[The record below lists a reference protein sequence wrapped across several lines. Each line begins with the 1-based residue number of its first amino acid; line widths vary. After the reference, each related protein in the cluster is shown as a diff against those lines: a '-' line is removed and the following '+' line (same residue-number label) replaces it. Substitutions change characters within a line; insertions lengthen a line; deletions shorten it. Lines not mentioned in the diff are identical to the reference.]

1 MKLGAMFLPAYPVEH
16 LPAFAERVD
25 ELGYDELWLA
35 EDCFAHGGISAAAV
49 ALGRMERA
57 AVGLGLLPVGL
68 RSPALTSME
77 LGTLASLYPGRIR
90 TAFGH
95 GVESWMRQIGARP
108 GNRIT
113 YLREVADVVAR
124 LTRGEVVTR
133 DREIH
138 LDEVRLDAAP
148 AGPPE
153 FLIGSTGPRALRVAA
168 ELGMGFLMPEG
179 TGAEGVRWAREALG
193 DELSVT
199 IYCWLSIAEDEQRA
213 REALL
218 PSVRRW
224 REWNLYPRLY
234 ELAGLPAAAELTGEH
249 LFRVAVVGTPEQ
261 CAARLRSLHDA
272 GADTVVLQAVGEDPL
287 GSLARMRHG
296 IGR

>member
-1 MKLGAMFLPAYPVEH
+1 
-16 LPAFAERVD
+16 
-25 ELGYDELWLA
+25 
-35 EDCFAHGGISAAAV
+35 
-49 ALGRMERA
+49 
-57 AVGLGLLPVGL
+57 
-68 RSPALTSME
+68 
-77 LGTLASLYPGRIR
+77 
-90 TAFGH
+90 
-95 GVESWMRQIGARP
+95 MRQIGARP

-133 DREIH
+133 DRE
-138 LDEVRLDAAP
+138 ESPPRRGP
-148 AGPPE
+148 ARRGARGSARVPDR
-153 FLIGSTGPRALRVAA
+153 STGPRALRVAA

-224 REWNLYPRLY
+224 REWNLSPRLY